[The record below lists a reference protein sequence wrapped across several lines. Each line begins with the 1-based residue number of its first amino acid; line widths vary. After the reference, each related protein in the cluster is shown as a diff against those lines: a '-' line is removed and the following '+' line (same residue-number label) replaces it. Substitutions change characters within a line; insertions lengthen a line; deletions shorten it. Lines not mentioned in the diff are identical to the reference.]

1 MNKAPSSSRANLTI
15 GRLSGSGSAS
25 SSEMSSDSDSETA
38 SSKGAVRVGDGYQA
52 VIPDYCLPKPAPSQ
66 YPEKAIKVW
75 IPNEEVSDKKISE
88 YVQIAKEKYRYNPEQ
103 ALGILFWHGF
113 DFECALS
120 DLSNFLPYPDEWTM
134 EDKALFEQ
142 AHQFYNKNFLKI
154 NTLLPDKKISSLIK
168 YYYTKW
174 KILKCVKDPSYIQKQ
189 INRKP
194 FQNKDGSNGSPGN
207 NADKNTDIECVSP
220 NRQACALCQTRTR
233 TTDYFNTNQGVV
245 CRSCFVEKSKDGN
258 INANG
263 NNDEGYFEDENK
275 VLPNG
280 MTKMILDKKV
290 LVEIARE
297 REANISRKA
306 VELLELDIAD
316 VIRKIREHKQQNAS
330 IKESLVEFPDLIG
343 LNQNNN
349 RSSSRWNDS
358 DILIFTKAISE
369 FGCDFKTIAEI
380 LGSKTENQI
389 KMYYLANK
397 DKFKDVM
404 SKQNIE
410 NYMDEEMV
418 VEESSEEPRQVVGRF
433 GK

>member
-1 MNKAPSSSRANLTI
+1 MCNDFIIVSFKQTI
-15 GRLSGSGSAS
+15 LLSFS
-25 SSEMSSDSDSETA
+25 
-38 SSKGAVRVGDGYQA
+38 V
-52 VIPDYCLPKPAPSQ
+52 
-66 YPEKAIKVW
+66 
-75 IPNEEVSDKKISE
+75 SE

-343 LNQNNN
+343 LNVSHFCKIYKQISN
-349 RSSSRWNDS
+349 SFFYSKIITAPVLDGTTLTFSFS
-358 DILIFTKAISE
+358 QKPFQSLVVILRQSLKFLEAKLKIRLRCTILQIRTSL
-369 FGCDFKTIAEI
+369 KT
-380 LGSKTENQI
+380 
-389 KMYYLANK
+389 
-397 DKFKDVM
+397 
-404 SKQNIE
+404 
-410 NYMDEEMV
+410 
-418 VEESSEEPRQVVGRF
+418 
-433 GK
+433 

>member
-1 MNKAPSSSRANLTI
+1 MVIDQSGELSYIMNKAPSSSRANLTI

-174 KILKCVKDPSYIQKQ
+174 KILKC
-189 INRKP
+189 
-194 FQNKDGSNGSPGN
+194 
-207 NADKNTDIECVSP
+207 
-220 NRQACALCQTRTR
+220 
-233 TTDYFNTNQGVV
+233 GVV